1 MARKKR
7 DYYEVLGVAKDCDE
21 AELKRAFRELARTWH
36 PDVNPND
43 PEAGTRFREI
53 NEAYAAL
60 SDPEERA
67 RYDRWGHRSTGAE
80 PTGFGAVAQAVEDVL
95 GDVLRRRKSKQRG
108 RDLRYTL
115 EVSFEEAAFGATK
128 TIQVPDGDPTKKPR
142 EFSVVIPPGTVEGA
156 VRMMKGEGEPGKH
169 GGPPGDLHVIVRVKP
184 HDVLRREGHD
194 VWSEVAL
201 TFPQAA
207 LGAVIEVPTLDGDIK
222 MRVPELTQAGR
233 VFRIRGRGMPRGA
246 GKNAPRGDHLVKVHV
261 AVPQALTQ
269 RQREVIEELARVLG
283 EEERSPAA
291 VPKKGILDRVRSLLD
306 E

>member
-21 AELKRAFRELARTWH
+21 AELKRAFRELARKWH

-67 RYDRWGHRSTGAE
+67 RYDRWGHRPTGNE
-80 PTGFGAVAQAVEDVL
+80 PTGFGAVAAAVEDVL

-115 EVSFEEAAFGATK
+115 EVGFEEAAFGATK
-128 TIQVPDGDPTKKPR
+128 AIQVPNGDSGKQPR
-142 EFSVVIPPGTVEGA
+142 EFSVVIPAGTAEGA
-156 VRMMKGEGEPGKH
+156 VKMMKGEGEPGKH

-184 HDVLRREGHD
+184 HPVLRREGLD

-201 TFPQAA
+201 TYPQAA
-207 LGAVIEVPTLDGDIK
+207 LGGVIEVPTLDGPVK
-222 MRVPELTQAGR
+222 MRIPELTQSGR
-233 VFRIRGRGMPRGA
+233 VFRIRGRGVPRAG
-246 GKNAPRGDHLVKVHV
+246 GKNAPRGDHLVKVGI
-261 AVPQALTQ
+261 AVPQTLTQ
-269 RQREVIEELARVLG
+269 RQREVIEELARALG
-283 EEERSPAA
+283 EEERGVATTPR
-291 VPKKGILDRVRSLLD
+291 KGILERVRSLLD

>member
-21 AELKRAFRELARTWH
+21 AELKRAFRELARKWH

-67 RYDRWGHRSTGAE
+67 RYDRWGHRPTGSE
-80 PTGFGAVAQAVEDVL
+80 PTGFGAVAAAVEDVL

-115 EVSFEEAAFGATK
+115 EVGFEEAAFGTTK
-128 TIQVPDGDPTKKPR
+128 SIQVPDGDSGKKPR
-142 EFSVVIPPGTVEGA
+142 EFSVVIPAGTAEGA
-156 VRMMKGEGEPGKH
+156 VKMMKGEGEPGKH

-184 HDVLRREGHD
+184 HPVLRREGHD
-194 VWSEVAL
+194 VWSDVAL
-201 TFPQAA
+201 TYPQAA
-207 LGAVIEVPTLDGDIK
+207 LGGVIEVPTLDGLIK
-222 MRVPELTQAGR
+222 MRIPELTQAGR
-233 VFRIRGRGMPRGA
+233 VFRIRGRGVPRAG
-246 GKNAPRGDHLVKVHV
+246 GKNALRGDHLVKVGI
-261 AVPQALTQ
+261 AMPQSLTQ
-269 RQREVIEELARVLG
+269 RQREVIEELGRALG
-283 EEERSPAA
+283 EEERA
-291 VPKKGILDRVRSLLD
+291 VAPQGRKGILERVRSLLD